1 MAGVD
6 ATIIPLDVT
15 PVVVIGNA
23 ITPIAACAL
32 FVYRRFH
39 FFYSVELT
47 CYLTDQF
54 EKVKSEPVYF
64 FVTDIE
70 WADSTK
76 DVLVTIFSK
85 RSGIQSVCTHCC

>member
-6 ATIIPLDVT
+6 AIIIPLDVT
-15 PVVVIGNA
+15 PVVVIGSA
-23 ITPIAACAL
+23 ITPITACAL
-32 FVYRRFH
+32 FVYQRFH
-39 FFYSVELT
+39 LFHSVELT
-47 CYLTDQF
+47 CHLTDQF

-76 DVLVTIFSK
+76 DVPVTIFPK
-85 RSGIQSVCTHCC
+85 RSAIQSVYTHRC

>member
-15 PVVVIGNA
+15 PVVVIGSA

-32 FVYRRFH
+32 FLYRRFH
-39 FFYSVELT
+39 LFHSVELA

-76 DVLVTIFSK
+76 DVLVTIFPK
-85 RSGIQSVCTHCC
+85 RSAIQSVCTHRC

>member
-15 PVVVIGNA
+15 PVVVIGSA

-39 FFYSVELT
+39 LFHSVELT
-47 CYLTDQF
+47 CHLTDQF
-54 EKVKSEPVYF
+54 EKVKSEPIYF

-76 DVLVTIFSK
+76 GVLVTIFTK
-85 RSGIQSVCTHCC
+85 RSAIQSVCTHRC